1 MSDSNFSSHE
11 NYNIFSGS
19 EEIVEMLLEN
29 GADINVIDMK
39 NNTVLH
45 SAASHSK
52 VWFILGTETFLFN
65 FSQQIIMEL

>member
-45 SAASHSK
+45 LAATHSK
-52 VWFILGTETFLFN
+52 V
-65 FSQQIIMEL
+65 